1 MTKVTDQASGVV
13 AGTLDISTQ
22 SEQDVA
28 QPTDAGAVLERRKL
42 AGLRG
47 KKAAARAQKGASGS
61 AQGRTAAAGG
71 SRRKR

>member
-47 KKAAARAQKGASGS
+47 KKAAARAQKGAAGS
-61 AQGRTAAAGG
+61 AAGG
-71 SRRKR
+71 SRRKG

>member
-28 QPTDAGAVLERRKL
+28 QPTDAGAVLARRKL
-42 AGLRG
+42 AGSRA
-47 KKAAARAQKGASGS
+47 KKAAARAKAPLASRAPASGKLR
-61 AQGRTAAAGG
+61 Q
-71 SRRKR
+71 KR